1 MISIKKGE
9 VLAHKISPS
18 ILALGNNGELGVKV
32 INENSKVLFKEIQVI
47 EDTSEYMLVTGL
59 NEKDRTRQNI
69 AVPATN
75 LSKILTFPRDTILF
89 SSLPR
94 N

>member
-18 ILALGNNGELGVKV
+18 ILALGNGGELGVKV
-32 INENSKVLFKEIQVI
+32 INDDSKVIFKEVQVI

-59 NEKDRTRQNI
+59 NEKEQLI
-69 AVPATN
+69 IVGQQYVSAGEEV
-75 LSKILTFPRDTILF
+75 SF
-89 SSLPR
+89 
-94 N
+94 

>member
-18 ILALGNNGELGVKV
+18 ILALGNDGALGVKV
-32 INENSKVLFKEIQVI
+32 INDESKVLFKEIKVI

-59 NEKDRTRQNI
+59 KEKE
-69 AVPATN
+69 
-75 LSKILTFPRDTILF
+75 KIIIVGQQYVSNGEEVSF
-89 SSLPR
+89 
-94 N
+94 

>member
-18 ILALGNNGELGVKV
+18 ILALGNDGALGVKV
-32 INENSKVLFKEIQVI
+32 INDESKVMFKEIQVI

-59 NEKDRTRQNI
+59 NEKEQLIIVGQQYVSTGEE
-69 AVPATN
+69 V
-75 LSKILTFPRDTILF
+75 SF
-89 SSLPR
+89 
-94 N
+94 